1 MFADGAQHMAWISYR
16 HYVSRNVLCHNA
28 SRTDHTAVTDRNA
41 AAYGDISCDPAVVAN
56 SNWFGIFLIGRSTVL
71 LYILISVLPTKWM
84 FRSEKRNIRTDENIL
99 TTCNWTTIN
108 TCEIEII
115 KGQEI
120 VFNKLCD
127 TPTAIYDIPNN
138 ILGNCIL
145 VITFQNATYTG
156 NINL

>member
-1 MFADGAQHMAWISYR
+1 MKKFIIILQFCAMAILSLKPYFTNATNKLDGGEKIQFNKIVVDTLSYPTFPR
-16 HYVSRNVLCHNA
+16 IPANPPCAYVQG
-28 SRTDHTAVTDRNA
+28 HT
-41 AAYGDISCDPAVVAN
+41 
-56 SNWFGIFLIGRSTVL
+56 L
-71 LYILISVLPTKWM
+71 LLEV
-84 FRSEKRNIRTDENIL
+84 N
-99 TTCNWTTIN
+99 N